1 MSRVQL
7 EIFLGMVF
15 VFLSGGM
22 ILWYGINEPKRM
34 AEYEQHQRAKSIE
47 VGAEIYDINCKGCHG
62 PQGEGVAGLWP
73 PLNDRH
79 FFTGRL
85 TEVGWSG
92 TLEDYIISTVA
103 GGRLVSTRPDR
114 YPGQGRPVM
123 PAWAERY
130 GGPLRDD
137 QIRNIAAFILNWK
150 DTAPDRST
158 QMAEMAGPPTGTDIN
173 KELPEGDPTRGEGLA
188 NTKGCVV
195 CHISA
200 PTGPAWLATPDQPGI
215 ATRAEAILTDPNYT
229 GNATSAAQYLHESIV
244 LPNVYIVPGF
254 QAGVMPAN
262 YGDTLTDQEL
272 ADLIAYLLTLK

>member
-7 EIFLGMVF
+7 EIFLGTLIVF
-15 VFLSGGM
+15 FTAGL

-34 AEYEQHQRAKSIE
+34 AEYELSQRAKAIE
-47 VGAEIYDINCKGCHG
+47 VGAEIFDNNCKGCHG

-73 PLNDRH
+73 PLNDKH
-79 FFTGRL
+79 FFTNRL

-92 TLEDYIISTVA
+92 SLEDYIISTVSA
-103 GGRLVSTRPDR
+103 GRLVSTRPDL

-123 PAWAERY
+123 PAWAESY

-137 QIRNIAAFILNWK
+137 QIRSVAAFILNWK
-150 DTAPDRST
+150 DTAPDRSA
-158 QMAEMAGPPTGTDIN
+158 QMAAMAGPPTGTDIT

-200 PTGPAWLATPDQPGI
+200 PTGPAWLATPEQAGI
-215 ATRAEAILTDPNYT
+215 ASRAEAVLSDPNYT

-244 LPNVYIVPGF
+244 LPNAYIVPGF
-254 QAGVMPAN
+254 QAGIMPPN

>member
-7 EIFLGMVF
+7 EVFLGTILVM
-15 VFLSGGM
+15 LTAGL
-22 ILWYGINEPKRM
+22 ILWYGINEPERM
-34 AEYEQHQRAKSIE
+34 AQYELHQRAKAIE

-62 PQGEGVAGLWP
+62 PQGEGVPGLWP

-79 FFTGRL
+79 FFTNRL

-130 GGPLRDD
+130 GGPLRED
-137 QIRNIAAFILNWK
+137 QIRNVAAFILNWQ
-150 DTAPDRST
+150 DTAPDRGAE
-158 QMAEMAGPPTGTDIN
+158 MAEMAGPPTGTDIT

-200 PTGPAWLATPDQPGI
+200 PTGPAWLPSADQPGI
-215 ATRAEAILTDPNYT
+215 GERAETIFTQADYT
-229 GNATSAAQYLHESIV
+229 GNATSAFQYLHEAIV
-244 LPNVYIVPGF
+244 LPNAYIVPGY

-272 ADLIAYLLTLK
+272 ADIIAYLLTLR

>member
-7 EIFLGMVF
+7 EISLGILF
-15 VFLSGGM
+15 VALTSALL
-22 ILWYGINEPKRM
+22 IWYGLNEPKRM
-34 AEYEQHQRAKSIE
+34 AEYELHQRAKAIE
-47 VGAEIYDINCKGCHG
+47 VGAELYDINCKGCHG
-62 PQGEGVAGLWP
+62 PQGEGVVGLWP

-79 FFTGRL
+79 FFTNRL

-92 TLEDYIISTVA
+92 TLEDYIISTVSS
-103 GGRLVSTRPDR
+103 GRLVSTRPDL

-137 QIRNIAAFILNWK
+137 QIRNLAAFILNWK
-150 DTAPDRST
+150 DTAPDRT
-158 QMAEMAGPPTGTDIN
+158 AQMAEMAGPPTGTDIN
-173 KELPEGDPTRGEGLA
+173 KQLPEGDPVRGQGLA
-188 NTKGCVV
+188 AAKGCAV

-215 ATRAEAILTDPNYT
+215 ATRAEEILTDPNYT
-229 GNATSAAQYLHESIV
+229 GNAKTAAQYLHESIV

-272 ADLIAYLLTLK
+272 ADIIAYLLTLK